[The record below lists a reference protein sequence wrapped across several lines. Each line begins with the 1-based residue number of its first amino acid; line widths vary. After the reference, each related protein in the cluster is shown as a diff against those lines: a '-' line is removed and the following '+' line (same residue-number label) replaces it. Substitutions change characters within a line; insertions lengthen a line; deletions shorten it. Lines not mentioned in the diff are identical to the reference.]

1 MSQDVVF
8 ICVNYNES
16 DITSKYVTNVLSL
29 NSNFNIKIIIVDNYS
44 SIDDK
49 IKLSNFVKN
58 NSNENLFLL
67 NSDINLGYFKG
78 LNLGI
83 KFAIE
88 KFNFAFLTIGNN
100 DLIFDDDFLYE
111 LEISSFDSTVMVL
124 APDVYTS
131 NGIHENPH
139 IKKRVS
145 FFRRTVYKIYFTHY
159 FIAYLISLIY
169 KPKRRYS
176 GFITEQQYIYM
187 GIGAL
192 YILTPN
198 FFKHFS
204 TLWDQV
210 FLYGEEALLAGQIK
224 SVNGNTLYMPSLKCL
239 HYGSSTTSSLKT
251 RKKYNMQ
258 QSSYNLY
265 KQYL

>member
-1 MSQDVVF
+1 MRKDVVF
-8 ICVNYNES
+8 VCVNYN
-16 DITSKYVTNVLSL
+16 DNDVTSKYVTNVL
-29 NSNFNIKIIIVDNYS
+29 NMKSNFNIKIIIVDNNS
-44 SIDDK
+44 IIDDQ

-58 NSNENLFLL
+58 TSNENLYLL

-83 KFAIE
+83 KFAFK
-88 KFNFAFLTIGNN
+88 KFNFDFLIIGNN
-100 DLIFDDDFLYE
+100 DLIFDQDFLFE
-111 LEISSFDSTVMVL
+111 LEISSYDPTVMVL

-131 NGIHENPH
+131 DGIHENPH
-139 IKKRVS
+139 IIKRVS
-145 FFRRTVYKIYFTHY
+145 FFRRTVYKIYFLNY
-159 FIAYLISLIY
+159 YIAYLISLIY
-169 KPKRRYS
+169 KPKRRYR
-176 GFITEQQYIYM
+176 GFITKQQYIYM

-198 FFKHFS
+198 FFKHFT

-210 FLYGEEALLAGQIK
+210 FLYGEEALLAGQVK

-239 HYGSSTTSSLKT
+239 HFGSSTTSSLKT
-251 RKKYNMQ
+251 RKKYKME

-265 KQYL
+265 KKYL